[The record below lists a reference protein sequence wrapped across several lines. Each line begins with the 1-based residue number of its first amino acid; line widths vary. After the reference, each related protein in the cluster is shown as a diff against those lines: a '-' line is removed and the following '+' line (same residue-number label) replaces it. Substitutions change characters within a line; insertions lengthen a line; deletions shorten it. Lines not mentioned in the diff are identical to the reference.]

1 MYIYIYMG
9 LFFFIYALEVPEEL
23 SLLPEGW
30 TLHWYRRRENVNVF
44 LFKLELDIWSFSD
57 SR

>member
-1 MYIYIYMG
+1 MG